1 MMLTLLL
8 AAAQPAPPPTGLV
21 QLHCEMAT
29 RGPSVRRA
37 IWPAS
42 IRLDIAGGR
51 VQSVLLEGPAPFSS
65 YTPAPGRKE
74 LLHKRDQWRGSF
86 QKDAIRLRRTG
97 IDRVDLVLEPKDGR
111 AGTYSGFWTHIV
123 AVEQRP
129 VIVEGT
135 VACRPVGG
143 RNPGEEQ
150 LI

>member
-1 MMLTLLL
+1 MILTLLS
-8 AAAQPAPPPTGLV
+8 AMAQPPTAPTTFV
-21 QLHCEMAT
+21 QLHCDMAT

-37 IWPAS
+37 TWPAL
-42 IRLDIAGGR
+42 IRLDIAGSR
-51 VQSVLLEGPAPFSS
+51 IRSVLLEGPAPFTS
-65 YTPAPGRKE
+65 YTPAPGPKE
-74 LLHKRDQWRGSF
+74 LLHKRDRWRGSF

-97 IDRVDLVLEPKDGR
+97 IDRVDLVLEPKDGK
-111 AGTYSGFWTHIV
+111 AGAYSGFWTHVV

-135 VACRPVGG
+135 IDCRPVGR